1 MKDKQVKTEYNYL
14 VLTDFSEAS
23 YSALKYAISLAKLI
37 KGNIH
42 VCHIANPSKIV
53 QNDNQVA
60 AIRDITTET
69 KKIEKKIGAIV
80 EMIMAEGI
88 NAIPYCSIGNIIYDF
103 EELVTQL
110 KPDVVILGKK
120 PENPKLSGKITSY
133 LINEYLG
140 SLLIVKEDDVFQNST
155 KISVACNN
163 NTFDLYDPKLIF
175 SLNNQTKLPLRLLNI
190 KQKNGSFEE
199 ITVPQTWRESSYEID
214 QNIQLEQ
221 HATIV
226 DSIVQQITN
235 NDTELLCIG
244 RGKSRNYLQRMFSS
258 RPSTLLDLVNKI
270 HTPILV
276 MGTNS

>member
-23 YSALKYAISLAKLI
+23 YSALKYSISLAKLI

-42 VCHIANPSKIV
+42 VCHIANPSNIV

-88 NAIPYCSIGNIIYDF
+88 NAIPYCSIGNIIYEF
-103 EELVTQL
+103 EELVSQL

-120 PENPKLSGKITSY
+120 AENPRLSGKITSY

-175 SLNNQTKLPLRLLNI
+175 SLNNQTKLPLRFLNI
-190 KQKNGSFEE
+190 KQKNDSFEK
-199 ITVPQTWRESSYEID
+199 ITVPQTWRESSFEVD

-221 HATIV
+221 HTTIV
-226 DSIVQQITN
+226 DSLVQDIAN

-258 RPSTLLDLVNKI
+258 RRSTLLDVVSKI

-276 MGTNS
+276 MGTHS